1 MLRYE
6 PIRLILASA
15 SPRRRELLTGMGVPF
30 RVLTREVDEH
40 LPDGMHPRD
49 GVALLSRRK
58 GEAVLSLAAGAPVL
72 AADTLVEYGG
82 VPLGKPHDPQD
93 ALRMLM
99 LLSGQTHR
107 VYTGVSVWFRGH
119 VFTDTDTTEVQFRDF
134 GREEALAYIGTG
146 EPMDKAGAY
155 GIQGQGGALVSGIRG
170 AFDNVV
176 GLPTALVRRLLVR
189 VGYGHEEE

>member
-107 VYTGVSVWFRGH
+107 VYTGVSVWFRGQ
-119 VFTDTDTTEVQFRDF
+119 VFTDTDITEVQFRDF